1 MAQLDGIR
9 LSAHA
14 EEMME
19 ERGIA
24 SAWVQAAVFHPDWSE
39 PDPRDPALT
48 RSFRA
53 IPDAG
58 GRVLRVVHRPEPPG
72 IFVVTAHFDRG
83 AGR

>member
-1 MAQLDGIR
+1 VLSGIR

-14 EEMME
+14 EEMLE

-24 SAWVQAAVFHPDWSE
+24 VAWVQEAVLYPDWSE

-48 RSFRA
+48 RSFRV

>member
-1 MAQLDGIR
+1 MLSGIR

-14 EEMME
+14 EEMLE

-24 SAWVQAAVFHPDWSE
+24 VAWVQEAVLSPDWSE

-48 RSFRA
+48 RSFRV